1 MTAFKLWNQLI
12 SHKYM
17 ILLTLFKFIRLI
29 IAIVGTKTLYLLI
42 LTHGGKNE
50 SSTKFSNASYSW

>member
-1 MTAFKLWNQLI
+1 
-12 SHKYM
+12 M
-17 ILLTLFKFIRLI
+17 ILFNFFKFIRLI

>member
-1 MTAFKLWNQLI
+1 
-12 SHKYM
+12 M
-17 ILLTLFKFIRLI
+17 ILLTFFKFIRLI
-29 IAIVGTKTLYLLI
+29 IAIIGTKNLYLLI